1 MPMKKTK
8 SVFYIALIISA
19 LLYALTCGFAA
30 TSVKAPQTAFSTV
43 NVETTDGG
51 TVSPSRA
58 SNVTLEGNRS
68 AVRRLDVHG

>member
-1 MPMKKTK
+1 MKKTK

-58 SNVTLEGNRS
+58 N
-68 AVRRLDVHG
+68 